1 MLDLRFVFVLTYLY
15 RQGENIKK
23 PQNSAKNP
31 VFWQKQKFNRKFK
44 SGFCK
49 YTLYIQNL
57 VEFSQKTPERRDR
70 TMAKSIKEIM
80 IALNQVLT
88 TTVWVN
94 EDRQIVSLADEL
106 QIGHNNAPRSIEDLP
121 RPSLV
126 GAYVSL
132 QIRTDN
138 FDVAAETLDTKNL
151 ALRVKEM
158 VFTEAKKIMDA
169 ADGADKTSVARA
181 A

>member
-1 MLDLRFVFVLTYLY
+1 M
-15 RQGENIKK
+15 
-23 PQNSAKNP
+23 PKN
-31 VFWQKQKFNRKFK
+31 
-44 SGFCK
+44 
-49 YTLYIQNL
+49 
-57 VEFSQKTPERRDR
+57 
-70 TMAKSIKEIM
+70 IKEIM

-106 QIGHNNAPRSIEDLP
+106 KIGKNNAPRSIEDLS

-138 FDVAAETLDTKNL
+138 FDIAAETMETRDL

-158 VFTEAKKIMDA
+158 VFAEAKKIMDA
-169 ADGADKTSVARA
+169 SDNLAKSGVAMA

>member
-1 MLDLRFVFVLTYLY
+1 MT
-15 RQGENIKK
+15 
-23 PQNSAKNP
+23 KN
-31 VFWQKQKFNRKFK
+31 
-44 SGFCK
+44 
-49 YTLYIQNL
+49 
-57 VEFSQKTPERRDR
+57 
-70 TMAKSIKEIM
+70 IKEIM

-106 QIGHNNAPRSIEDLP
+106 KIGKNNAPRSIEDLT
-121 RPSLV
+121 RTSLV

-138 FDVAAETLDTKNL
+138 FEVAAESMETRDL

-158 VFTEAKKIMDA
+158 VFAEAKKIMDA
-169 ADGADKTSVARA
+169 SNVADNAHVAMA

>member
-1 MLDLRFVFVLTYLY
+1 M
-15 RQGENIKK
+15 
-23 PQNSAKNP
+23 PKN
-31 VFWQKQKFNRKFK
+31 
-44 SGFCK
+44 
-49 YTLYIQNL
+49 
-57 VEFSQKTPERRDR
+57 
-70 TMAKSIKEIM
+70 IKEIM

-94 EDRQIVSLADEL
+94 EDRQIISLRDEL
-106 QIGHNNAPRSIEDLP
+106 QIGKDNTPRSIEDLA
-121 RPSLV
+121 RASLV

-138 FDVAAETLDTKNL
+138 FDIAAESLDTKTL

-158 VFTEAKKIMDA
+158 VFAEAKKIMDA
-169 ADGADKTSVARA
+169 GEVKSADRVAMA

>member
-1 MLDLRFVFVLTYLY
+1 
-15 RQGENIKK
+15 
-23 PQNSAKNP
+23 
-31 VFWQKQKFNRKFK
+31 
-44 SGFCK
+44 
-49 YTLYIQNL
+49 
-57 VEFSQKTPERRDR
+57 
-70 TMAKSIKEIM
+70 M

-94 EDRQIVSLADEL
+94 EDRQIISLADEL
-106 QIGHNNAPRSIEDLP
+106 KIGMNNTPRSIEDLS

-138 FDVAAETLDTKNL
+138 FEVPAESLDTKTL
-151 ALRVKEM
+151 ALRVKEL
-158 VFTEAKKIMDA
+158 VFAEAKKIMDA
-169 ADGADKTSVARA
+169 ADTSVLPSSSVAKA

>member
-1 MLDLRFVFVLTYLY
+1 
-15 RQGENIKK
+15 
-23 PQNSAKNP
+23 
-31 VFWQKQKFNRKFK
+31 
-44 SGFCK
+44 
-49 YTLYIQNL
+49 
-57 VEFSQKTPERRDR
+57 
-70 TMAKSIKEIM
+70 M

-94 EDRQIVSLADEL
+94 ADRQIVSLADEL
-106 QIGHNNAPRSIEDLP
+106 KIGHNNAPRSIEDLS
-121 RPSLV
+121 RSSLV

-138 FDVAAETLDTKNL
+138 FDVAAESIETSDL

-158 VFTEAKKIMDA
+158 VFAEAKKIMDA
-169 ADGADKTSVARA
+169 ADSSVTSADGVAMA

>member
-1 MLDLRFVFVLTYLY
+1 M
-15 RQGENIKK
+15 
-23 PQNSAKNP
+23 P
-31 VFWQKQKFNRKFK
+31 
-44 SGFCK
+44 
-49 YTLYIQNL
+49 
-57 VEFSQKTPERRDR
+57 KT
-70 TMAKSIKEIM
+70 IKEIM

-94 EDRQIVSLADEL
+94 EDRQIISLADEL
-106 QIGHNNAPRSIEDLP
+106 QIGKNNAPRSIEDLA

-138 FDVAAETLDTKNL
+138 FDVAAETLETSAL

-158 VFTEAKKIMDA
+158 VFAEAKKIMDS
-169 ADGADKTSVARA
+169 ADNKQSDAVARA

>member
-1 MLDLRFVFVLTYLY
+1 M
-15 RQGENIKK
+15 
-23 PQNSAKNP
+23 PKN
-31 VFWQKQKFNRKFK
+31 
-44 SGFCK
+44 
-49 YTLYIQNL
+49 
-57 VEFSQKTPERRDR
+57 
-70 TMAKSIKEIM
+70 IKEIM

-88 TTVWVN
+88 TTVWVS

-106 QIGHNNAPRSIEDLP
+106 KIGHNNAPRSIEDLA

-138 FDVAAETLDTKNL
+138 FEVSAESLETKAL

-158 VFTEAKKIMDA
+158 VFAEAKKIMDSADASNMSGVAMA
-169 ADGADKTSVARA
+169 A
-181 A
+181 

>member
-1 MLDLRFVFVLTYLY
+1 M
-15 RQGENIKK
+15 
-23 PQNSAKNP
+23 PKN
-31 VFWQKQKFNRKFK
+31 
-44 SGFCK
+44 
-49 YTLYIQNL
+49 
-57 VEFSQKTPERRDR
+57 
-70 TMAKSIKEIM
+70 IKEIM

-94 EDRQIVSLADEL
+94 EDRQIISLADEL
-106 QIGHNNAPRSIEDLP
+106 KIGQNNAPRSIEDLS

-132 QIRTDN
+132 QIRTDH
-138 FDVAAETLDTKNL
+138 FDVPAETMETRDL

-158 VFTEAKKIMDA
+158 VFAEAKKIMDA
-169 ADGADKTSVARA
+169 SDNSVKSGVAMA

>member
-1 MLDLRFVFVLTYLY
+1 M
-15 RQGENIKK
+15 
-23 PQNSAKNP
+23 PKN
-31 VFWQKQKFNRKFK
+31 
-44 SGFCK
+44 
-49 YTLYIQNL
+49 
-57 VEFSQKTPERRDR
+57 
-70 TMAKSIKEIM
+70 IKEIM

-106 QIGHNNAPRSIEDLP
+106 KIGQNNAPRSIEDLS
-121 RPSLV
+121 RPSLI

-138 FDVAAETLDTKNL
+138 FDVAAETMETKDL

-158 VFTEAKKIMDA
+158 VFAEAKKIMDA
-169 ADGADKTSVARA
+169 SDVSAKSGVAMA

>member
-1 MLDLRFVFVLTYLY
+1 M
-15 RQGENIKK
+15 
-23 PQNSAKNP
+23 PKN
-31 VFWQKQKFNRKFK
+31 
-44 SGFCK
+44 
-49 YTLYIQNL
+49 
-57 VEFSQKTPERRDR
+57 
-70 TMAKSIKEIM
+70 IKEIM

-88 TTVWVN
+88 TTVWVS

-106 QIGHNNAPRSIEDLP
+106 KIGHNNAPRSIEDLA

-138 FDVAAETLDTKNL
+138 FEVSAESLETKAL

-158 VFTEAKKIMDA
+158 VFAEAKKIMDSADASNMSGIAMA
-169 ADGADKTSVARA
+169 A
-181 A
+181 